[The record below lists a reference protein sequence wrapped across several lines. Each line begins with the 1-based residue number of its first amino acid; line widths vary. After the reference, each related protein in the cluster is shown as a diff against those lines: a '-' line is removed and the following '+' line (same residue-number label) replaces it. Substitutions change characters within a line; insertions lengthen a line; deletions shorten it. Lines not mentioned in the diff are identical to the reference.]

1 MKKKNISSPA
11 WFRSACSS
19 RVEKVTSHLEGMAKA
34 SVNLLTNS
42 MQVEYDEAKLTA
54 SQICQAVSDAGY
66 GASLAPD
73 PLGNPAAVSGPV
85 PTTAVAMAAAA
96 STALRQRLSLSLL
109 FLVPLLYVAMHNMLA
124 RFGQRYRD

>member
-1 MKKKNISSPA
+1 MKKEKYLITGMSC
-11 WFRSACSS
+11 SACSS
-19 RVEKVTSHLEGMAKA
+19 RVEKVTSHLEGMQKA

-73 PLGNPAAVSGPV
+73 PLGSPAAVSGP
-85 PTTAVAMAAAA
+85 ARRR
-96 STALRQRLSLSLL
+96 ALRSR
-109 FLVPLLYVAMHNMLA
+109 
-124 RFGQRYRD
+124 R